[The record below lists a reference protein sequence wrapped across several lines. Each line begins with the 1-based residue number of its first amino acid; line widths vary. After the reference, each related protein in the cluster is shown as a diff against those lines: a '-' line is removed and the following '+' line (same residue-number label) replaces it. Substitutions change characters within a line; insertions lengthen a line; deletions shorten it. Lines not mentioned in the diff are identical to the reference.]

1 MVLTHRLITA
11 VLGIPLLIFLIYRGS
26 TLLLLAV
33 LLVFL
38 LGMREFIYMAEKTG
52 YSLLKLSMYIGGLLL
67 IGEAYLY
74 GGEYATLT
82 YFIVFMFLAINLIL
96 VSKLNIATM
105 AVSFLGVIYLSFFKY
120 ILLLRDLPYVFL
132 EGFYLILIAFLLTWM
147 VDTGA
152 YFSGRLFGNKKLAP
166 SISPNKTWEGA
177 IGGTIFTILTAVIL
191 HFTLISI
198 GGVLNAIILG
208 LLISISGQLGDLL
221 ESLIKRAANVK
232 DSGNLLPGHG
242 GILDR
247 FDSIL
252 FTVPVTYYF
261 MYFMNIF

>member
-1 MVLTHRLITA
+1 MLTHRLITA
-11 VLGIPLLIFLIYRGS
+11 IIGIPLLIYLIYVGA
-26 TLLLLAV
+26 LPLFLAV
-33 LLVFL
+33 SLVFL
-38 LGMREFIYMAEKTG
+38 LGLNEFINMLQKAG
-52 YSLLKLSMYIGGLLL
+52 YSPLKLSMYIGGLLL

-74 GGEYATLT
+74 GGKYSTLAFFMV
-82 YFIVFMFLAINLIL
+82 FILLAINLIL
-96 VSKLNIATM
+96 VSKLNVATM

-120 ILLLRDLPYVFL
+120 ILLLRDLPDGFL
-132 EGFYLILIAFLLTWM
+132 EGFYLILIAFILTWM

-166 SISPNKTWEGA
+166 NISPNKTWEGA
-177 IGGTIFTILTAVIL
+177 IGGTVFTILAAVIL
-191 HFTLISI
+191 HFTLMPL
-198 GGVLNAIILG
+198 GGMLNAMILG
-208 LLISISGQLGDLL
+208 LLIAIAGQLGDLL
-221 ESLIKRAANVK
+221 ESLIKRSANVK

-252 FTVPVTYYF
+252 FTMPVTYYF